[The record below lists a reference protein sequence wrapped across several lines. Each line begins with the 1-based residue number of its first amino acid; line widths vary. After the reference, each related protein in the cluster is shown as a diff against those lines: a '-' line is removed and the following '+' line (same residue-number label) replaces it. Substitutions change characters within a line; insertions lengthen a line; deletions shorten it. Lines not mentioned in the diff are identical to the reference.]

1 MDTPKIITLTTDFG
15 YSDGY
20 VGAVKGVLL
29 SEAESVTI
37 VDVAH
42 GIPPQN
48 VIAATIALQAVV
60 PYFPPGTV
68 HLAVIDPGVG
78 SSRRGIALSSGGRYF
93 VGPDNG
99 IFTPWLDTA
108 ENIVE
113 LPVNKRQGRIS
124 FTFHGRDLF
133 APAAAALARGES
145 VSELGDSIE
154 DPVYV
159 PIKSPIKSGKEIRG
173 EVIYVDNFGNCYT
186 NIRNEDIEGVR
197 ASVISVADK
206 EINWLALYFAEAAP
220 GDALALVNSSGYLE
234 IAINQG
240 NAARELGISVGEP
253 IIVKTEKDG

>member
-1 MDTPKIITLTTDFG
+1 MDTSRIITLTTDFG

-29 SEAESVTI
+29 AEADSVTI
-37 VDVAH
+37 IDVAH

-48 VIAATIALQAVV
+48 VIAATIALQAAA
-60 PYFPPGTV
+60 PYFPPDTV

-78 SSRRGIALSSGGRYF
+78 SSRRGIALKSDGQYF

-99 IFTPWLDTA
+99 IFTPWIDSA
-108 ENIVE
+108 DNIVE
-113 LPVNKRQGRIS
+113 LPIKKHRDRIS
-124 FTFHGRDLF
+124 STFHGRDLF
-133 APAAAALARGES
+133 APAAAALARGENIA
-145 VSELGDSIE
+145 ELGESIE

-159 PIKSPIKSGKEIRG
+159 PIKNPVKSGEEIRG
-173 EVIYVDNFGNCYT
+173 EVIYIDNFGNCYT
-186 NIRNEDIEGVR
+186 SIRNEDIEGVR
-197 ASVISVADK
+197 ASAIFIADK

-220 GDALALVNSSGYLE
+220 GDTLALVNSSGYLE

-253 IIVKTEKDG
+253 VIVRTEKSD